1 MMTMFRFSELSFF
14 LNYNYD
20 FNVVV
25 YHSINYILVLENP
38 KFLFVWSFLY
48 EILYLMIMYLTE
60 FCIVV
65 LTVIWFL
72 TCSISDG
79 TVCQEWNGME

>member
-1 MMTMFRFSELSFF
+1 MWLSKKMMIMFRFSELSFF

-38 KFLFVWSFLY
+38 EFLFVWSFF
-48 EILYLMIMYLTE
+48 IWDLYLMWLSS
-60 FCIVV
+60 V
-65 LTVIWFL
+65 L
-72 TCSISDG
+72 
-79 TVCQEWNGME
+79 